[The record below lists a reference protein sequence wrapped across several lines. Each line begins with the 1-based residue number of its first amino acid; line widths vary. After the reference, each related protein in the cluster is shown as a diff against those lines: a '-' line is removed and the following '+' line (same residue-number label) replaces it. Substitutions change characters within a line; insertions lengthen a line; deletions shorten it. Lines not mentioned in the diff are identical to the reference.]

1 MKGDK
6 GNDCLLSVDGTDFR
20 IPERGRRFYSHKFK
34 KSALRYEVALC
45 ILTGD
50 IVWINGLYE
59 SGIWNDLMIFQN
71 ALQSELGE
79 NERVEADDG
88 YVGAHPE
95 YVKCPAGIGNLE
107 ETERMQQRLRNRQET
122 INERFKNFECLNV
135 VWRHAIVFH
144 GRAFTAVAIILQLT
158 INNGEKFLLL
168 VIEILPMRMMELL
181 KMEIATMAHNKER
194 QHRKTEMATLI

>member
-1 MKGDK
+1 M
-6 GNDCLLSVDGTDFR
+6 
-20 IPERGRRFYSHKFK
+20 
-34 KSALRYEVALC
+34 
-45 ILTGD
+45 TGD
-50 IVWINGLYE
+50 IVWINGPYE
-59 SGIWNDLMIFQN
+59 PGMWNDLMIFQN

-135 VWRHAIVFH
+135 VWRHEIIFH

-158 INNGEKFLLL
+158 INNGEKLFAVRYRDPPYENTGEDGNGDNGTQQGAAASEDENGDVDMNDL
-168 VIEILPMRMMELL
+168 
-181 KMEIATMAHNKER
+181 
-194 QHRKTEMATLI
+194 